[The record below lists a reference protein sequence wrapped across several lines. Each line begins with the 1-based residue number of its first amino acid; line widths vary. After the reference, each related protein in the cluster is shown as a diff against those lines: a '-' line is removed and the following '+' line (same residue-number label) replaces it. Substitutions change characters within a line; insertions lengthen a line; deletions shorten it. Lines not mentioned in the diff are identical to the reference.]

1 MPKFSIVTPVYN
13 PPLWA
18 LECCIDSVL
27 EQTCE
32 DWEWVLVND
41 ASTDVSVIERLD
53 RLAAC
58 DSRIRVFHRSAN
70 GGIVKAS
77 NDSLAYCT
85 GEYVALLDH
94 DDSLTVDAL
103 STVRSLISL
112 CPDADYIYSDE
123 DKIAKDGTLFDLFSK
138 PDWAPDRLLGQ
149 NYCCHLSVI
158 RRALVEEVG
167 GFREGFEGSQDYDLV
182 LRVTEKA
189 TGIYHIPK
197 VLYHWRVVEGST
209 AGSLEAKP
217 YAVEAARKAVSEHL
231 ARRGID
237 AEVRTTSSGYQQVVR
252 KLTRRPLV
260 SIIIPSGAFS
270 KTVRGTDTLLVGL
283 AIQSIVE
290 KSTYDNYEVVLV
302 LDVNENR
309 KDPRL
314 APILGHPKVKTVDF
328 TGEFDFSAKCNLG
341 AVRSSGEVLLFLNDD
356 TEVISRDWLETLLGH
371 LEDPGVGIVGA
382 RLLFENGTIQSAGHT
397 NDPSPHSYGL
407 KAAADSP
414 GEFGNLA
421 IAQERSGVTGACL
434 AIPKALYFEVGGM
447 SEDYPHCFNDVDL
460 CFKVLEQKRRIIWT
474 PFADLYHFESLSRD
488 PTPRDEEIE
497 AIYQRWG
504 RLFGQDRY
512 LPQPTKFDW
521 RD

>member
-1 MPKFSIVTPVYN
+1 
-13 PPLWA
+13 
-18 LECCIDSVL
+18 
-27 EQTCE
+27 
-32 DWEWVLVND
+32 
-41 ASTDVSVIERLD
+41 
-53 RLAAC
+53 
-58 DSRIRVFHRSAN
+58 
-70 GGIVKAS
+70 
-77 NDSLAYCT
+77 
-85 GEYVALLDH
+85 
-94 DDSLTVDAL
+94 
-103 STVRSLISL
+103 
-112 CPDADYIYSDE
+112 
-123 DKIAKDGTLFDLFSK
+123 
-138 PDWAPDRLLGQ
+138 
-149 NYCCHLSVI
+149 
-158 RRALVEEVG
+158 
-167 GFREGFEGSQDYDLV
+167 
-182 LRVTEKA
+182 
-189 TGIYHIPK
+189 
-197 VLYHWRVVEGST
+197 
-209 AGSLEAKP
+209 
-217 YAVEAARKAVSEHL
+217 
-231 ARRGID
+231 
-237 AEVRTTSSGYQQVVR
+237 
-252 KLTRRPLV
+252 
-260 SIIIPSGAFS
+260 
-270 KTVRGTDTLLVGL
+270 
-283 AIQSIVE
+283 
-290 KSTYDNYEVVLV
+290 
-302 LDVNENR
+302 
-309 KDPRL
+309 
-314 APILGHPKVKTVDF
+314 
-328 TGEFDFSAKCNLG
+328 
-341 AVRSSGEVLLFLNDD
+341 LFLNDD

>member
-1 MPKFSIVTPVYN
+1 MPKFSIVTPVFN

-18 LECCIDSVL
+18 FECCIDSVL
-27 EQTCE
+27 GQNYK

-41 ASTDVSVIERLD
+41 ASTDPLVVERL
-53 RLAAC
+53 RQLAIE
-58 DSRIRVFHRSAN
+58 DKRIRVCHRSET
-70 GGIVKAS
+70 GGIVRAS
-77 NDSLAYCT
+77 NDALSHCV
-85 GEYVALLDH
+85 GEYIALLDH

-103 STVRSLISL
+103 STVESLIGL

-123 DKIAKDGTLFDLFSK
+123 DKIGKDGSRFDLFSK
-138 PDWAPDRLLGQ
+138 PDWAPERLLGQ

-158 RRALVEEVG
+158 RRSLVEDVG

-189 TGIYHIPK
+189 AGIYHIPK

-209 AGSLEAKP
+209 AGSLDAKP
-217 YAVEAARKAVSEHL
+217 YAVEAARKAVAEHL
-231 ARRGID
+231 ERRGID
-237 AEVRTTSSGYQQVVR
+237 AEVRTTPSGYQQVVR
-252 KLTRRPLV
+252 RLTRSPLV

-270 KTVRGTDTLLVGL
+270 KTVRGRDTLLVGL
-283 AIQSIVE
+283 AIESILE
-290 KSTYDNYEVVLV
+290 KTTYENYEIVLA
-302 LDVNENR
+302 LDVNDKR
-309 KDPRL
+309 HDPRL
-314 APILGHPKVKTVDF
+314 APFLKHSKVKVVDF

-341 AVRSSGEVLLFLNDD
+341 AVHSSGDVLLFLNDD
-356 TEVISRDWLETLLGH
+356 TEVISPDWLETILGH

-434 AIPKALYFEVGGM
+434 AIPKSLYFEVGGM
-447 SEDYPHCFNDVDL
+447 SYDYPHCFNDVDL
-460 CFKVLEQKRRIIWT
+460 CFKVLEEGRRIIWT

-497 AIYQRWG
+497 AVYRRWG

-512 LPQPTKFDW
+512 LPQPTKVDW